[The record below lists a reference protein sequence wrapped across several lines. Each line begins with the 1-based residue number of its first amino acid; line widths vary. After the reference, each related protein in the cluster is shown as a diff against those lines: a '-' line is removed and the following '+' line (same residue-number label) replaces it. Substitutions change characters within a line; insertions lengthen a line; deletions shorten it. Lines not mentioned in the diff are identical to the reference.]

1 MPMPPEGGMILT
13 RRMAGFFV
21 VLAVANEV
29 VWRNFSDGTWV
40 TFKVVGLT
48 VAMFA
53 FLFTQGRLFERYGIE
68 PENKG

>member
-1 MPMPPEGGMILT
+1 
-13 RRMAGFFV
+13 
-21 VLAVANEV
+21 
-29 VWRNFSDGTWV
+29 
-40 TFKVVGLT
+40 VVGLT